1 MKLTLEKAKRMM
13 DESGGWLDLSDT
25 QITSLPE
32 GLTVGGSL
40 YLRNTQITSLPEG
53 LTVGGSLDLR
63 NTQISNPRHYKKL
76 KNGDVVEGK
85 YIYCDNML
93 IHIKRKKKIGEY
105 TFYVGKIKRLNVL
118 TDGENYAHCNNF
130 RDGLADLE
138 FKKAKD
144 RGAKQYKDCTM
155 ETVVSAEEAMTMYR
169 IITGACKA
177 GTEHFV
183 NGLQKVK
190 KKYTVREIIDLT
202 EGQYRSEVF
211 KQFFKRKDEE

>member
-1 MKLTLEKAKRMM
+1 MKLTLEKVKKMM
-13 DESGGWLDLSDT
+13 DENGGWLDLRNT
-25 QITSLPE
+25 QITTLPE

-40 YLRNTQITSLPEG
+40 YLS
-53 LTVGGSLDLR
+53 
-63 NTQISNPRHYKKL
+63 NTQISNPRHYKRL
-76 KNGDVVEGK
+76 QNGDVVDGK
-85 YIYCDNML
+85 YIYCDNVL
-93 IHIKRKKKIGEY
+93 VHIKCKRKIGEY
-105 TFYVGKIKRLNVL
+105 TFYIGKIKGLNVL
-118 TDGENYAHCNNF
+118 TDGENYAHCASF
-130 RDGLADLE
+130 KDGLADLE

-144 RGAKQYKDCTM
+144 RGAAQYKDYTM

-190 KKYTVREIIDLT
+190 KKYTVREIIELT

-211 KQFFKRKDEE
+211 KQFFKRKEEE